1 MTGTHP
7 DLVLTT
13 VRCTACG
20 NEFITRSAR
29 AELVLDICAKCHPAF
44 TGVERPIA
52 SGSRIERFERRRL
65 RAATT

>member
-13 VRCTACG
+13 AHCTACG
-20 NEFITRSAR
+20 HEFVTRSVR
-29 AELVLDICAKCHPAF
+29 AELVLDICANCHPAF
-44 TGVERPIA
+44 TGTERPIA

-65 RAATT
+65 RAATI